1 MRATNRANLFASSA
15 RCPRK
20 DKPPRPEEIGMRNEK
35 PGAVTPG

>member
-20 DKPPRPEEIGMRNEK
+20 DKPPRPEESYAGFW
-35 PGAVTPG
+35 VTR